1 MAAKTYPILPLEFI
15 WPDESWLSFTERRGP
30 EGATQTFPGASPLK
44 IASGL
49 LLVWVSTADA
59 SIWGF
64 SLAAATG
71 TSGNYG
77 PIFKALPDLAIE
89 GTLLA
94 TGAGTTTL
102 ATTDLGLQVDLVANS
117 SIFPGATAGWFF
129 QRTTVGVAIQIDD
142 FRNDY
147 LFPDAS
153 GNAYPGSGGNRA
165 FAGDT
170 NPRVSGR
177 VIPGKSVWF

>member
-1 MAAKTYPILPLEFI
+1 MAAKTYPILPLMFF
-15 WPDESWLSFTERRGP
+15 WPDESWLSFTERREP
-30 EGATQTFPGASPLK
+30 EGASQTFVAGSPLK
-44 IASGL
+44 AASGL
-49 LLVWVSTADA
+49 MLVWVSTADA
-59 SIWGF
+59 PIFGF
-64 SLAAATG
+64 SLNAATG
-71 TSGNYG
+71 VSGTY
-77 PIFKALPDLAIE
+77 IACFKALPEMAIE

-94 TGAGTTTL
+94 SGAATTTL
-102 ATTDLGLQVDLVANS
+102 ANTDLGLQVDLVSNS

-142 FRNDY
+142 FRNYY